1 MKRMLE
7 LSVVEKKIGY
17 TFQNK
22 ALLETA
28 LTHTSYALAFGGADN
43 ERLEYLGDAV
53 LQLLVSE
60 KQYFES
66 MQSEGAMTK
75 KRQGLVSKS
84 PLKEAVLQ
92 MGLVEH
98 LRFFGGEDNVGEKTV
113 SSLYES
119 VLAAIYLDGG
129 IDAARAFLETHP
141 LTETAQSGGNYKGDL
156 QEFLQKQ
163 GKPLPVYSF
172 EKEGQDNA
180 PIFRCK
186 AAADGQIGAG
196 RGATKRAAEQ
206 AAAKELLKKLK
217 NKHTKQ

>member
-1 MKRMLE
+1 MLD
-7 LSVVEKKIGY
+7 LAIVEKKIGY
-17 TFQNK
+17 TFRNK

-66 MQSEGAMTK
+66 MQSEGTMTK
-75 KRQGLVSKS
+75 KRQGLVSKR
-84 PLKEAVLQ
+84 PLKEAVVQ
-92 MGLVEH
+92 MGLAEH
-98 LRFFGGEDNVGEKTV
+98 LRYFGGEDNVGEKTV

-129 IDAARAFLETHP
+129 IDAARTFLAAHP
-141 LTETAQSGGNYKGDL
+141 LTESLESGGNFKGDL

-163 GKPLPVYSF
+163 GKPLPAYSF
-172 EKEGQDNA
+172 EKDGQDNA
-180 PIFRCK
+180 PIFRCV
-186 AAADGQIGAG
+186 AMADGEKGRG

-206 AAAKELLKKLK
+206 AAAKDLLEKLK